1 MFDISIKDKFFLRVM
16 CALYTGLGMMK
27 LEWRNIEKLCRTK
40 SHSFSRT
47 NFYCFIVSFPH
58 IQFLF
63 GIYLALDKKKI
74 ITINLLAFFI
84 SNVSNQNIKLSFT
97 TYV

>member
-40 SHSFSRT
+40 IHSFSRT

-63 GIYLALDKKKI
+63 GIYLALDKKKHYYQFI
-74 ITINLLAFFI
+74 SIFI